1 MSVSL
6 KKRGIS
12 PLIAT
17 VLLIGFVVA
26 ISLLAMLW
34 GRTLVKEQIEKRA
47 PISQQKLECQI
58 DIEVDVTEACYG
70 NPINVV
76 NVKMENKRSN
86 YLTGIKGRIEG
97 SVGVQVILGNSPLY
111 EYETRNLQFQYDDTL
126 VGVPSTIQLMP
137 MIYDEDSGVA
147 VTCDQQNIMV
157 TSKLYPC

>member
-1 MSVSL
+1 MQVSL

-47 PISQQKLECQI
+47 PISQQKLECQT
-58 DIEVDVTEACYG
+58 DIEIDVVEACYG
-70 NPINVV
+70 NPVGAV
-76 NVKMENKRSN
+76 NVKAENKRSN
-86 YLTGIKGRIEG
+86 YINIKGRIDG
-97 SVGVQVILGNSPLY
+97 DKGVQVVLGSSPLY
-111 EYETRNLQFQYDDTL
+111 EYETRSLKFVYDDAI
-126 VGVPSTIQLMP
+126 VGIPSTIQLMP
-137 MIYDEDSGVA
+137 MIYDEESGVT
-147 VTCDQQNIMV
+147 VTCDQQNVMV